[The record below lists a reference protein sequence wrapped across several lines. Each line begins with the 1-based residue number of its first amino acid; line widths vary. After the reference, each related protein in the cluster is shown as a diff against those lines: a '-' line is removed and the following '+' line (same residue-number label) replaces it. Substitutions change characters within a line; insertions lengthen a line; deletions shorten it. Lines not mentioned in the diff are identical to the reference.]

1 MEEMTRI
8 MELKKQGFCC
18 SQILILQGLEM
29 QGKENPDLVR
39 AMRALCNGIGG
50 SGDVCGALTGGACVL
65 GLYAGKGTSDE
76 EDNFLL
82 ELMVA
87 DLIEWFKTEY
97 GEPYGGIHCIEIVGE
112 QGQHQSRCGGIVAGT
127 IQKVKE
133 LLVENGFDLTGG
145 DW

>member
-1 MEEMTRI
+1 MDEMTRI
-8 MELKKQGFCC
+8 KELKAQGFCC
-18 SQILILQGLEM
+18 SQILAVLALEM

-82 ELMVA
+82 ELMAA

-97 GEPYGGIHCIEIVGE
+97 GEPYGGIHCVEIVGE
-112 QGQHQSRCGGIVAGT
+112 QGQNQSRCGGIVAGT

-133 LLVENGFDLTGG
+133 LLVENGFDLTGE
-145 DW
+145 DA

>member
-1 MEEMTRI
+1 MDEMTRI
-8 MELKKQGFCC
+8 KGLKAQGFCC
-18 SQILILQGLEM
+18 SQILALLGLEM

-39 AMRALCNGIGG
+39 AMRALCGGIGG
-50 SGDVCGALTGGACVL
+50 TGDVCGALTGGACVL

-87 DLIEWFKTEY
+87 DLAEWFKTEY

-112 QGQHQSRCGGIVAGT
+112 QGQNQIRCGGIVAGT

-133 LLVENGFDLTGG
+133 LLVEYGYELSGASN
-145 DW
+145 